1 VPEQLDGNPKMTTA
15 PPSSRSAL
23 RDLKAA
29 LLRSEGRA
37 GGGTSS
43 IDSSSSSGA
52 GAGAGGGRTH
62 ALFKQT
68 AGMLSSAMK
77 FGKHGT

>member
-1 VPEQLDGNPKMTTA
+1 MTTA
-15 PPSSRSAL
+15 PPSIRPAL

-43 IDSSSSSGA
+43 IDSSGA
-52 GAGAGGGRTH
+52 GAGAGAGAGRTH